1 MIMKKLFT
9 LFAVAVAMYM
19 ASCAGAPATPSD
31 AAVEYYQYVANG
43 DYEAFA
49 DAIHFDTTDPE
60 EIAEGKAMVVSLY
73 KEKAAPQMEAKS
85 GVKSVEATGE
95 TISEDGNTANVQ
107 LKVIYG
113 DGSEKTEDVKLVKV
127 DNKWLLAFD
136 K

>member
-9 LFAVAVAMYM
+9 LFAVAVAMFM

-95 TISEDGNTANVQ
+95 TISEDGNTTNVQ

>member
-9 LFAVAVAMYM
+9 LFAVAVAMFM

-60 EIAEGKAMVVSLY
+60 EITEGKAMVVSLY

-107 LKVIYG
+107 LKVFYG

>member
-9 LFAVAVAMYM
+9 LFAVAVAMFM

-49 DAIHFDTTDPE
+49 DAIHFDTTNPE

>member
-9 LFAVAVAMYM
+9 LFAVAVAMFM

-43 DYEAFA
+43 DYEAIA

>member
-9 LFAVAVAMYM
+9 LFAVAVAMFM

-113 DGSEKTEDVKLVKV
+113 DGSEKAEDVKLVKV

>member
-9 LFAVAVAMYM
+9 LFAVAVAMFM

-60 EIAEGKAMVVSLY
+60 EIAEGKAMITSFY
-73 KEKAAPQMEAKS
+73 KEKAEPEIKSKGGIKSIEALN
-85 GVKSVEATGE
+85 E
-95 TISEDGNTANVQ
+95 TISEDGNTANVE
-107 LKVIYG
+107 LKIVYG
-113 DGSEKTEDVKLVKV
+113 DGSEKTEDAKMVKV
-127 DNKWLLAFD
+127 EGKWLLSFD

>member
-1 MIMKKLFT
+1 MKKLFT
-9 LFAVAVAMYM
+9 LFAVAVAMFM

-113 DGSEKTEDVKLVKV
+113 DGSEKTEDAKMVKV
-127 DNKWLLAFD
+127 EDKWLLSFD

>member
-9 LFAVAVAMYM
+9 LFAVAVAMFM

-49 DAIHFDTTDPE
+49 DAIHFDTTNPE

-113 DGSEKTEDVKLVKV
+113 DGSEKTEDAKMVKV
-127 DNKWLLAFD
+127 EGKWLLSFD

>member
-1 MIMKKLFT
+1 
-9 LFAVAVAMYM
+9 
-19 ASCAGAPATPSD
+19 GAPATPSD

>member
-1 MIMKKLFT
+1 MKKLFT
-9 LFAVAVAMYM
+9 LFAVAVAMFM

>member
-9 LFAVAVAMYM
+9 LFAVAVAMFM
-19 ASCAGAPATPSD
+19 VACSTAPATPSD

>member
-9 LFAVAVAMYM
+9 LFAVAVAMFM

-95 TISEDGNTANVQ
+95 TISEDGNSANVQ

>member
-9 LFAVAVAMYM
+9 LFAVAVAMFM

-31 AAVEYYQYVANG
+31 AAVEYYQYVADG

>member
-9 LFAVAVAMYM
+9 LFAVAVAMFM

>member
-1 MIMKKLFT
+1 MTMKKFFSL
-9 LFAVAVAMYM
+9 LAVAVAMFM
-19 ASCAGAPATPSD
+19 VSCSSAPATPSD

>member
-9 LFAVAVAMYM
+9 LFAVAVAMFM

-113 DGSEKTEDVKLVKV
+113 DGSEKTEDAKMVKV
-127 DNKWLLAFD
+127 EDKWLLSFD

>member
-9 LFAVAVAMYM
+9 LFAVAVAMFM

-113 DGSEKTEDVKLVKV
+113 DGSEKTEDVTLVKV

>member
-9 LFAVAVAMYM
+9 LFAVAVAMFM
-19 ASCAGAPATPSD
+19 ASCAGAPATPSN

>member
-9 LFAVAVAMYM
+9 LFTVAVAMFM

-73 KEKAAPQMEAKS
+73 KEKATPQMEAKS

>member
-1 MIMKKLFT
+1 MKKLFT
-9 LFAVAVAMYM
+9 LFAVAVAMFM

-43 DYEAFA
+43 DYVAFA